1 MEEAK
6 TGDESPHSH
15 TTFVNGFH
23 VSTPHILEKY
33 KVPFYVGTM
42 LLLDYL
48 DDLLLTK
55 SLKCSTA
62 AGPPARG
69 TSETGRDQVGAGGG
83 PQTAC
88 GVHELTSSTPGSAL
102 RRWRTGGKTWSG
114 PARNHPPWSGWQP
127 EPVRFLPCPWPCR
140 RAGRHPPDP
149 SAPNLLVPAATAPP
163 WSRPAVRPGALVRR
177 RRRRLA
183 GLEILQKLPRF
194 RSRLL
199 TAIRMRGFM

>member
-140 RAGRHPPDP
+140 APSSRSQRPEPPCSRGDCA
-149 SAPNLLVPAATAPP
+149 SLVPSDPAPL
-163 WSRPAVRPGALVRR
+163 SAGGGGASPALKFCKNYPDFDRDY
-177 RRRRLA
+177 
-183 GLEILQKLPRF
+183 
-194 RSRLL
+194 
-199 TAIRMRGFM
+199 